1 MTTQKFNIPRT
12 VLIETYWNV
21 KKECINYMYT
31 VEVSI
36 ETYWNVKLRG
46 AYTNVLTDSVLIE
59 TYWNVKLRGAYTN
72 VRTDSVL
79 IETYWNVKDDSFCA
93 SEWHLGINRNI
104 LECKV

>member
-1 MTTQKFNIPRT
+1 MYHGINRNILECKGKHQLQHCNHIS

-31 VEVSI
+31 VEVLI

-46 AYTNVLTDSVLIE
+46 AYTNVL
-59 TYWNVKLRGAYTN
+59 
-72 VRTDSVL
+72 TDSVL

>member
-31 VEVSI
+31 VEVLI

-46 AYTNVLTDSVLIE
+46 AYTNVL
-59 TYWNVKLRGAYTN
+59 
-72 VRTDSVL
+72 TDSVL